1 MTWCVKWHDATLN
14 QRWIPNSIASR
25 SCFGEGQMLETN
37 LPRSSC
43 PACCRQ
49 YLWHLFG
56 VHVFV
61 QQYIKTIKRSFD
73 KNWCV
78 GRVLQNVTKIHL
90 VWFRI
95 SNYIWSAHVSSKI
108 KRVKNWSDCDG
119 NSTTTFWFIL
129 LSCRNFGAKSEVCFL
144 ACTPLSWM
152 LQALECWFSA
162 SLGKFSPRVSH
173 RSVQNLQILRNVAE
187 ACSKDA

>member
-1 MTWCVKWHDATLN
+1 
-14 QRWIPNSIASR
+14 
-25 SCFGEGQMLETN
+25 MLETN
-37 LPRSSC
+37 LPRRSC

-90 VWFRI
+90 V
-95 SNYIWSAHVSSKI
+95 
-108 KRVKNWSDCDG
+108 
-119 NSTTTFWFIL
+119 
-129 LSCRNFGAKSEVCFL
+129 
-144 ACTPLSWM
+144 
-152 LQALECWFSA
+152 
-162 SLGKFSPRVSH
+162 
-173 RSVQNLQILRNVAE
+173 
-187 ACSKDA
+187 